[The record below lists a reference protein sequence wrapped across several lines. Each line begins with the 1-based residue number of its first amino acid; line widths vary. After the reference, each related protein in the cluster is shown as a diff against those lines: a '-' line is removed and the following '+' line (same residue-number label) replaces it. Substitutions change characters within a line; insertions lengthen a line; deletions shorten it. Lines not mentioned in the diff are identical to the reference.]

1 MKLVHAYSKFARKKW
16 SWKEH
21 VLKSHKKY
29 PKSMWDSRLIALSRQ
44 FNDLKSKCQQVI
56 KNGIHSKQL

>member
-21 VLKSHKKY
+21 VLKSHKK
-29 PKSMWDSRLIALSRQ
+29 I
-44 FNDLKSKCQQVI
+44 SKIYV
-56 KNGIHSKQL
+56 G